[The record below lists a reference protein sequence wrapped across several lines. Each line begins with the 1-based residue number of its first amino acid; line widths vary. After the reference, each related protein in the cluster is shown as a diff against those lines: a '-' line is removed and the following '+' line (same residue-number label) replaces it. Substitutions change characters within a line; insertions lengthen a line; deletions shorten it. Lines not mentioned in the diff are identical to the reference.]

1 MICRSAARSAALC
14 RGVTP
19 YGSLDA
25 APRRPPWGR
34 KAIFPQRHA
43 TVKIRQCAS
52 PLQVLRVRGM
62 SYRSRRCVS
71 REGM

>member
-1 MICRSAARSAALC
+1 MICRNAARSAAWC

-25 APRRPPWGR
+25 APSRPPWGR
-34 KAIFPQRHA
+34 KAIFPQRDA

-52 PLQVLRVRGM
+52 PLQVLRFPWN
-62 SYRSRRCVS
+62 SNRSQRCVS
-71 REGM
+71 REAI